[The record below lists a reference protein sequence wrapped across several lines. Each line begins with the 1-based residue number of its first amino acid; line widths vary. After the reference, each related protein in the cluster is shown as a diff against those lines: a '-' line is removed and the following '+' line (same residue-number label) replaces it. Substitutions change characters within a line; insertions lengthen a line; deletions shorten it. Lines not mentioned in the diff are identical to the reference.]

1 MRTPLYLEHCP
12 LIISSSEEH
21 WATWDEICNMFYHW
35 PVQNLIFFII
45 SNIGWDNIFLSST
58 SSEYNIFWVQNLI
71 FLIII
76 VWATWDRHWHFHLHY
91 HLYHLHHYLI
101 ITSHDSWSS
110 QYQNCIAH
118 NTFVDTAHLANYTKT
133 MIKNTI
139 WRQYILGKTFLKSWH
154 ILDKHMIQTFPTS

>member
-35 PVQNLIFFII
+35 PVQNFIFFII
-45 SNIGWDNIFLSST
+45 SNIGWDNIFLSSA

-76 VWATWDRHWHFHLHY
+76 VWATWNRHWHFHRHY
-91 HLYHLHHYLI
+91 HLLSSSSLSHYHESWFTVITIPKLYRTQYFCWHSTLGKLHQNNDQKYHL
-101 ITSHDSWSS
+101 
-110 QYQNCIAH
+110 
-118 NTFVDTAHLANYTKT
+118 KT
-133 MIKNTI
+133 IYIGKN
-139 WRQYILGKTFLKSWH
+139 
-154 ILDKHMIQTFPTS
+154 FP